1 MSPVTRPVALRSG
14 GPLANVLVFWAMQT
28 ATDLTVLLQTDRPGA
43 LASALEAL
51 GRTGINVDGFTEFD
65 GLLHLLTRDAPGA
78 TRALRSAGVRVRGQQ
93 LVAVVDVADRP
104 GSAAAVLRR
113 VSDAGVAVVFCYL
126 ATSTRLVIG
135 AENPKEIAKILAE

>member
-51 GRTGINVDGFTEFD
+51 GRTGINVDGLTEFD

>member
-1 MSPVTRPVALRSG
+1 MSPVTRPVVLRSG

-51 GRTGINVDGFTEFD
+51 GRTGINVDGLTEFD

-104 GSAAAVLRR
+104 GTAAAVLRR